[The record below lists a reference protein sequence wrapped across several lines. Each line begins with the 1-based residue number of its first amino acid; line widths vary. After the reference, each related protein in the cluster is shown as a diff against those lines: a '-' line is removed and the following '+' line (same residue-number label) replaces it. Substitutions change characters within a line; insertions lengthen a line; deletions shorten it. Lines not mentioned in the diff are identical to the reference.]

1 MIATFKPSVL
11 RGSVLAPPSK
21 SMAHRFLVCAALSG
35 QKCTLTGVD
44 YSEDILATID
54 CLKAFGAT
62 ITIDNDL
69 VTVDPENFMK
79 VENPLLN
86 CRESGSTLR
95 FFIPL
100 ALCLGKKVVFQGSER
115 LFERP
120 LNIYEELCKE
130 NSFEFC
136 KGQKSLTVL
145 GSLKSGDYKIRGDI
159 SSQFITGLIFALI
172 YLGKDASIKIIPPFE
187 SRSYIA
193 LTLSALTAFGADVSF
208 SDEYTINIKTSKL
221 KSFYGKIEGDYSNAA
236 FLDAFN
242 YIGSSVKVENLSQ
255 NSLQGDRVYLE
266 YFNKI
271 SSGSPVLDISDC
283 PDLGPVLFALASLK
297 NGATFIG
304 TNRLKAK
311 ESDRG
316 AAMHSELLKLGG
328 GLVFGDN
335 TITVPKQQLS
345 YNGQALYGHNDHRIV
360 MALSVILSKIG
371 GTVDGV
377 EAVKKSYPNFF
388 EDIKQ
393 LGANVELFDKK

>member
-1 MIATFKPSVL
+1 MIATFKPSIL

-21 SMAHRFLVCAALSG
+21 SMAHRFLICAALSG
-35 QKCTLTGVD
+35 QKCTLTSVD

-54 CLKAFGAT
+54 CLKALGVKIAA
-62 ITIDNDL
+62 DNDEVML
-69 VTVDPENFMK
+69 DPENFMK

-130 NSFEFC
+130 NGFEFC

-145 GSLKSGDYKIRGDI
+145 GSLKSGDYKICGDI

-271 SSGSPVLDISDC
+271 SSGIPVLDISDC

-297 NGATFIG
+297 NGATFVG